1 MLFLRW
7 RAVADRAAC
16 GGIIGAAHTL
26 LSTMLT
32 LPKSLPNRDALS
44 RKSVNGWRTLPYICA
59 VPVPNETNKEQ
70 IGTIAHSEQIKTNSA
85 ELWIWRG
92 IKTPLLPNKPITA
105 DCPLYP
111 QKQTSI
117 ERVGMSALCQ
127 KRTYA
132 LQQITGS
139 LGQMLTD
146 FGQELAR
153 AKWFR
158 HVVITAGR
166 PCGLLLTVER
176 IRGDRDDRDRSQRW
190 ISLDPTCCGV
200 TIHNRQLHIH

>member
-1 MLFLRW
+1 MPLARIILSMSQRCSSKRRTRGGPRWSRMGGKPCCGRFMLFLRW

-127 KRTYA
+127 KQTSLVSEHGDKSTAYA
-132 LQQITGS
+132 T
-139 LGQMLTD
+139 
-146 FGQELAR
+146 LASS
-153 AKWFR
+153 
-158 HVVITAGR
+158 G
-166 PCGLLLTVER
+166 
-176 IRGDRDDRDRSQRW
+176 
-190 ISLDPTCCGV
+190 
-200 TIHNRQLHIH
+200 